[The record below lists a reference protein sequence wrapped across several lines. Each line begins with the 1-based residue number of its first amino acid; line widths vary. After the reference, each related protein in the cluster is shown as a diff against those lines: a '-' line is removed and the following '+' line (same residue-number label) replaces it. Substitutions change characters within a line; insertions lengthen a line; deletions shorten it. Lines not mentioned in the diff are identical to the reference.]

1 MKSEAYEIL
10 VKYYRKLLNSV
21 LSKEKKLKNKS
32 VLLTLIVTTSN
43 KVSKYLNDS
52 SIRANVFPIDN
63 LKWLEEKRFIRIS
76 DDKDKLNEYILTA
89 HGIFEVEKQTYNL
102 SINTHLDFI
111 QDKYLTFTSARS
123 PLKEVEKIILLSMI
137 GARVFSKDITMNLK
151 SEIVQD
157 NWLEIFKCTI
167 EFLDKFQLLKKKEL
181 SFKRQGNEHP
191 VSYAM
196 RRANELKKKTQHIY
210 GDTGNKEYFLD
221 IVHNKEI
228 SEPKLKRLFLLVFKK
243 IENLEMTNEIYEF
256 CNKIAYEHSKYVR
269 DDFDFI
275 ESKYDEK
282 IKSVLKDIYLDR

>member
-63 LKWLEEKRFIRIS
+63 LKWLEEKRFIRVS

-111 QDKYLTFTSARS
+111 QDKYLTFISARS

-157 NWLEIFKCTI
+157 NWLEIFKGTI
-167 EFLDKFQLLKKKEL
+167 EFLDKCQLLKKKEL

-221 IVHNKEI
+221 IVNNMEI
-228 SEPKLKRLFLLVFKK
+228 SESKLKMLFLLIFRK
-243 IENLEMTNEIYEF
+243 IDNFEMTNEIYEF
-256 CNKIAYEHSKYVR
+256 CNYIAHEHSKYVI

-282 IKSVLKDIYLDR
+282 IKNVLKEIYLD